1 MKAFSLDAKSNVVWV
16 SAKERVDGAYYVQGS
31 LYFKDKFIISET
43 DLPVRG
49 IHNVYNALFA
59 IATCIIAGI
68 SIESIVYG
76 LTSFKGAKHRLEMVC
91 DKNGK
96 KYFDDSK
103 STNTASTITALE
115 SMVGP
120 TVLILGGSEKGE
132 SYQKLFEVIKNRG
145 IKHVVLTGAARYNML
160 SASGEVGY
168 SEVTVTESFSN
179 AVKIANLMA
188 DKGDCVLLSPACA
201 SFDCFKNFEE
211 RGDEFF
217 RIVREEL

>member
-1 MKAFSLDAKSNVVWV
+1 MKSIADIKAIREKMQ
-16 SAKERVDGAYYVQGS
+16 AQ
-31 LYFKDKFIISET
+31 IISRDNESEANEIR
-43 DLPVRG
+43 VVVG
-49 IHNVYNALFA
+49 M
-59 IATCIIAGI
+59 ATCGIAA
-68 SIESIVYG
+68 
-76 LTSFKGAKHRLEMVC
+76 GARPVFNELV
-91 DKNGK
+91 DQV
-96 KYFDDSK
+96 
-103 STNTASTITALE
+103 A
-115 SMVGP
+115 
-120 TVLILGGSEKGE
+120 
-132 SYQKLFEVIKNRG
+132 NRG

-160 SASGEVGY
+160 SASGEIGY